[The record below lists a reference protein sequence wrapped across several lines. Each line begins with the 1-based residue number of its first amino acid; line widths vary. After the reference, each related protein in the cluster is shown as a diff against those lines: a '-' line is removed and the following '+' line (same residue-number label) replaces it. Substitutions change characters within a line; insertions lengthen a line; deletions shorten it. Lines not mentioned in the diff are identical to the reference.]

1 MRGFSK
7 AIITGDLSQK
17 DIPKDAISGLDVA
30 LKVLKN
36 VEDIGVCNM
45 TSADV
50 VRHPLIQKIVEAY
63 DRYEDNNVR
72 HNNKRSTKKT
82 GK

>member
-1 MRGFSK
+1 
-7 AIITGDLSQK
+7 
-17 DIPKDAISGLDVA
+17 
-30 LKVLKN
+30 VLKN